1 MIGMDQHFDAYKR
14 IDIALD
20 TFPYNGTT
28 TTCEAIWMGVPVV
41 TFAGDRHVS
50 RVGSSILTNVG
61 LTECIATGHQ
71 AYVDLAVR
79 LAGDMETLSGIRR
92 GLRERMRG
100 SPLMDATRFCRML
113 EDHYRKMLEKAA
125 TASDTH

>member
-28 TTCEAIWMGVPVV
+28 TTCEALWMGVPVV

-50 RVGSSILTNVG
+50 RVGTSLLTSVG
-61 LTECIATGHQ
+61 LTECIATGRQ

-79 LAGDMETLSGIRR
+79 LASDMETLSAIRR

-100 SPLMDATRFCRML
+100 SPLMDATRFCRIL
-113 EDHYRKMLEKAA
+113 EGHYQKMLARSVIA
-125 TASDTH
+125 

>member
-1 MIGMDQHFDAYKR
+1 
-14 IDIALD
+14 
-20 TFPYNGTT
+20 
-28 TTCEAIWMGVPVV
+28 MGVPVV
-41 TFAGDRHVS
+41 TLAGDRHAS
-50 RVGSSILTNVG
+50 RVGTSLLTTLG
-61 LTECIATGHQ
+61 LTECIATGRE

-113 EDHYRKMLEKAA
+113 EVHYRKMLEKAA
-125 TASDTH
+125 TESDTH